1 MDLFKLLT
9 EKSKDSMRDKLIVQY
24 KKNNKEIICALSALD
39 TYTVEILIIYVLGQ
53 FSNKRGIRLIA
64 R

>member
-1 MDLFKLLT
+1 MCL
-9 EKSKDSMRDKLIVQY
+9 VG
-24 KKNNKEIICALSALD
+24 D

>member
-1 MDLFKLLT
+1 
-9 EKSKDSMRDKLIVQY
+9 MRDKLIVQY